1 MSDPACYTLVMTDI
15 ASTLNPVVSLEK
27 TTRFYSGEF
36 GVPAEFVIAPA
47 TVPHFIAYWSL
58 RVNTIVSGKGAFVYY
73 KVQVASLRT
82 AGQSRSAF
90 VEDYHSNTEYS
101 GYGLNLL
108 PAEIIDAIAQV
119 TGENLRAAYDAQVEY
134 SKLD

>member
-58 RVNTIVSGKGAFVYY
+58 SVNKIVSDKGTLFYY
-73 KVQVASLRT
+73 RVQVASLRT
-82 AGQSRSAF
+82 AQSRSTF
-90 VEDYHSNTEYS
+90 VEDYISRTDYS

-108 PAEIIDAIAQV
+108 PVEIIDAIAQV

-134 SKLD
+134 SKVD

>member
-1 MSDPACYTLVMTDI
+1 MHLFTCPLPT
-15 ASTLNPVVSLEK
+15 STITHSPVVSLEK

-36 GVPAEFVIAPA
+36 GVPAEFVIAPV

-90 VEDYHSNTEYS
+90 VEDYHPNTEYS
-101 GYGLNLL
+101 RYGFHLL
-108 PAEIIDAIAQV
+108 PEEIIDAIAQA
-119 TGENLRAAYDAQVEY
+119 TGEKLRAAYDAQVEF